1 MKFEGLPS
9 ASQVTPV
16 PSAYVT
22 SLLPQ
27 ITDLAELKVTLHIM
41 YMAAQKKAWPRGVT
55 LAELKQD
62 RTLLKSLGATGREPQ
77 IELQQ
82 GLAMAQKRGI
92 ILKSTVRKDG
102 GEQELYLINN
112 QSGRQAAAKISSNSQ
127 APLEGK
133 TLAGPAKSPAR
144 QDEDIFSIYENNFG
158 LLTPIIV
165 EQLKDMEN
173 TYPNSW
179 IAEAFTLASNLNKRR
194 LSTVA
199 NILKRWEREGKT
211 DGESTGHS
219 AAETDWDKYV
229 QKSQQRT
236 NAAAD
241 R

>member
-1 MKFEGLPS
+1 MKFEGLPF

-27 ITDLAELKVTLHIM
+27 ITDLAELKVTLHVM
-41 YMAAQKKAWPRGVT
+41 YLATQKKAWPRGVT

-62 RTLLKSLGATGREPQ
+62 RTLLKSLAASGRDPQ
-77 IELQQ
+77 MELQQ
-82 GLAMAQKRGI
+82 GLALAVKRGI
-92 ILKSTVRKDG
+92 ILQSSVKKDDTV
-102 GEQELYLINN
+102 QELYLVNN
-112 QSGRQAAAKISSNSQ
+112 QSGRQAASKISSNS
-127 APLEGK
+127 PVPVEEKSPIK
-133 TLAGPAKSPAR
+133 TAAKSN
-144 QDEDIFSIYENNFG
+144 QDIFSLYEDNFG

-165 EQLKDMEN
+165 EQLKDMES
-173 TYPNSW
+173 TYPNGW

-211 DGESTGHS
+211 DGESTGHT
-219 AAETDWDKYV
+219 AAETDWDKYI
-229 QKSQQRT
+229 QKSQQR

-241 R
+241 PR

>member
-1 MKFEGLPS
+1 MKFEGLPT

-27 ITDLAELKVTLHIM
+27 ITDIAELKVTLHVM
-41 YMAAQKKAWPRGVT
+41 YMATQKKAWPRGVT
-55 LAELKQD
+55 LTELKQD
-62 RTLLKSLGATGREPQ
+62 RTLLKSLGATGRDPQ

-92 ILKSTVRKDG
+92 ILKSTVKRDNDTL
-102 GEQELYLINN
+102 ELYLINN
-112 QSGRQAAAKISSNSQ
+112 PTGRQTVAKISS
-127 APLEGK
+127 G
-133 TLAGPAKSPAR
+133 SPASAEEKTPLKSDVKSD
-144 QDEDIFSIYENNFG
+144 QDIFSLYENNFG

-165 EQLKDMEN
+165 EQLKDMES
-173 TYPNSW
+173 TYPNGW

-199 NILKRWEREGKT
+199 NILKQWEREGKT
-211 DGESTGHS
+211 DGKSTGYS

-229 QKSQQRT
+229 QKSQQR

>member
-9 ASQVTPV
+9 ASQITPV

-27 ITDLAELKVTLHIM
+27 ITDLAELKVTLHVM
-41 YMAAQKKAWPRGVT
+41 YMATLKKAWPRGVT

-62 RTLLKSLGATGREPQ
+62 RTLQKSLGASGRDPQ
-77 IELQQ
+77 LELQQ
-82 GLAMAQKRGI
+82 GLAMAVKRGI
-92 ILKSTVRKDG
+92 ILKSSVKRDNDTL
-102 GEQELYLINN
+102 ELYLINN
-112 QSGRQAAAKISSNSQ
+112 QSGRQAASRISTGSPMPAEDRTPLKTAKAASAIDQ
-127 APLEGK
+127 
-133 TLAGPAKSPAR
+133 
-144 QDEDIFSIYENNFG
+144 DIFSLYENNFG

-165 EQLKDMEN
+165 EQLKDMES
-173 TYPNSW
+173 TYPNGW
-179 IAEAFTLASNLNKRR
+179 IAEAFTLASTLNKRR

-219 AAETDWDKYV
+219 AAETDWERYV
-229 QKSQQRT
+229 QKSQQR
-236 NAAAD
+236 NAASD

>member
-41 YMAAQKKAWPRGVT
+41 YLVTQKKTWPRGVT

-62 RTLLKSLGATGREPQ
+62 RTLQKSLGAAGRDAQ
-77 IELQQ
+77 MELQQ
-82 GLAMAQKRGI
+82 GLALAVKRGI
-92 ILKSTVRKDG
+92 LLQSTIKQDNGV
-102 GEQELYLINN
+102 QELYLVNT
-112 QSGRQAAAKISSNSQ
+112 QSGRQAAARISSGSQ
-127 APLEGK
+127 TAVEEKTPLK
-133 TLAGPAKSPAR
+133 TAAAKSN
-144 QDEDIFSIYENNFG
+144 QDIFSLYEENFG

-165 EQLKDMEN
+165 EQLKDMES
-173 TYPNSW
+173 TYPAGW
-179 IAEAFTLASNLNKRR
+179 IAEAFVLASNLNKRR

-199 NILKRWEREGKT
+199 NILKRWEREGKN
-211 DGESTGHS
+211 DGESTGHT
-219 AAETDWDKYV
+219 AAETDWERYI
-229 QKSQQRT
+229 QKSQQR
-236 NAAAD
+236 NAAD